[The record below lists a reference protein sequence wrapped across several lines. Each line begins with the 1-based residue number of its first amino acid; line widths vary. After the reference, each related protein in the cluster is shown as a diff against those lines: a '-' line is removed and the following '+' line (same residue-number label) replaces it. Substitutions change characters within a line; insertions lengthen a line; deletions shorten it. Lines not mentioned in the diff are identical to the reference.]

1 MSDIV
6 KNTVKTITHLEDL
19 SLKLRDFEDFEDM
32 NELIEIMN
40 YGSRIESVLKW
51 LDDFDK
57 KSPSKI
63 YDGEW
68 KMKDY
73 SSQPLSDYV
82 KKIAEELKE
91 ATPVPSKYL
100 PKFADELP
108 RYTGK
113 GVNVI
118 PTLPKIAIEEPET
131 ISTYE
136 PCVVPTAP
144 DNVVDEAVVSF
155 IESTSGTDDEVEEEW
170 EYVDEPLTLASYAIK
185 KENMEKIIAN
195 YEKQEWLKLDK
206 NSKWRRY
213 YKHPFMVS
221 NTGRFF
227 SLFANAERF
236 PAWINGDLRLNVALP
251 GELVDYKRAA
261 IIVAASFG
269 IKRNPAVT
277 DKYVID
283 FKDGNRRNLNVDN
296 LTHSQ
301 EATQLSPQIRLAH
314 DICQLCVKHDFNVSK
329 IMKEYEDSEPAMYPS
344 TINKVINK
352 EYHASISDAY
362 WLIGDDGKP
371 VKIAPRKPSGF
382 HVNIADLIIFSKD
395 IRVCSTLLHDK
406 IDAGFE
412 LTPNDKEILVNIG
425 KRNIPAKDRT
435 ATSIANYIKNNYNWN
450 ITMEE
455 VKGYINKPT
464 KITKVM
470 EGIQ

>member
-1 MSDIV
+1 MSNLV
-6 KNTVKTITHLEDL
+6 KNTVKTISHLEDL

-57 KSPSKI
+57 NSPSKI

-68 KMKDY
+68 KMKDD

-82 KKIAEELKE
+82 KKIAEELRE

-100 PKFADELP
+100 PIPDDDLP
-108 RYTGK
+108 RYAGRSA
-113 GVNVI
+113 
-118 PTLPKIAIEEPET
+118 KIL
-131 ISTYE
+131 
-136 PCVVPTAP
+136 PTAP
-144 DNVVDEAVVSF
+144 PKLEDLLSSLDETVKEAVVSA
-155 IESTSGTDDEVEEEW
+155 EEAATTDTDETEEEW
-170 EYVDEPLTLASYAIK
+170 EYIDEPLTLTSYSIK
-185 KENMEKIIAN
+185 KEIMEKIMKN

-206 NSKWRRY
+206 DCKWRRY

-296 LTHSQ
+296 LWHTQ

-314 DICQLCVKHDFNVSK
+314 DICQLCIKHDFNISK

-395 IRVCSTLLHDK
+395 ISVCSTLLHDK
-406 IDAGFE
+406 IDAGFD
-412 LTPNDKEILVNIG
+412 LTPNDKEILVNIA

-435 ATSIANYIKNNYNWN
+435 ATSIANYIKNNYKWN

-455 VKGYINKPT
+455 VKGFILKPG

>member
-6 KNTVKTITHLEDL
+6 KNTVKTISHLEDL

-57 KSPSKI
+57 NSPSKI
-63 YDGEW
+63 YDDRWEKAW
-68 KMKDY
+68 ENAESAY
-73 SSQPLSDYV
+73 QPLTEYV
-82 KKIAEELKE
+82 KKMAEELKA

-100 PKFADELP
+100 PIPDDDLP
-108 RYTGK
+108 RYAGK
-113 GVNVI
+113 SARI
-118 PTLPKIAIEEPET
+118 LPTMPKLEDPYSTLDET
-131 ISTYE
+131 
-136 PCVVPTAP
+136 VK
-144 DNVVDEAVVSF
+144 EAVVASEEAVTDTD
-155 IESTSGTDDEVEEEW
+155 ESEEEW
-170 EYVDEPLTLASYAIK
+170 EYIDEPLTLTSYTIK
-185 KENMEKIIAN
+185 KENMEKIMKN

-206 NSKWRRY
+206 DSKWRRY

-296 LTHSQ
+296 LCHSQ

-314 DICQLCVKHDFNVSK
+314 DICQLCIKHDFNISK

-382 HVNIADLIIFSKD
+382 HVNIADLMIFSKD
-395 IRVCSTLLHDK
+395 ISVCSTLLHDK
-406 IDAGFE
+406 IDAGFD

-425 KRNIPAKDRT
+425 KKNIPAKDRT
-435 ATSIANYIKNNYNWN
+435 ATSIANYIKNNYKWN

>member
-6 KNTVKTITHLEDL
+6 KNTVKTIAHLEDI
-19 SLKLRDFEDFEDM
+19 SLKLKDFEDFEDM

-57 KSPSKI
+57 NSPSKI
-63 YDGEW
+63 YDGKWEKAW
-68 KMKDY
+68 EKEEASY
-73 SSQPLSDYV
+73 QPLSDYV
-82 KKIAEELKE
+82 KNIYEELKE

-100 PKFADELP
+100 PQLDDVYDDDLP
-108 RYTGK
+108 RYAGMRTHILPT
-113 GVNVI
+113 I
-118 PTLPKIAIEEPET
+118 PKLEDLQAVLDETVKEEAIVTSEEPITDTDET
-131 ISTYE
+131 
-136 PCVVPTAP
+136 
-144 DNVVDEAVVSF
+144 D
-155 IESTSGTDDEVEEEW
+155 EEW
-170 EYVDEPLTLASYAIK
+170 EYVDEPLTLTSYAIK
-185 KENMEKIIAN
+185 KENMEKIMKN

-206 NSKWRRY
+206 DCKWRRY
-213 YKHPFMVS
+213 YRHPFMVS

-296 LTHSQ
+296 LYHTQ

-314 DICQLCVKHDFNVSK
+314 DICQLCIKHDFNITK

-382 HVNIADLIIFSKD
+382 HVNIADLMIFSKD
-395 IRVCSTLLHDK
+395 INVCSTLLHDK
-406 IDAGFE
+406 IDAGFD

-425 KRNIPAKDRT
+425 KKNIPAKDRT
-435 ATSIANYIKNNYNWN
+435 ATSIANYIKNNYKWN

>member
-6 KNTVKTITHLEDL
+6 KNTVKTISHLEDL

-57 KSPSKI
+57 NAPSKI

-68 KMKDY
+68 KKAETP
-73 SSQPLSDYV
+73 QPLSDYV

-100 PKFADELP
+100 PIPDDDLP
-108 RYTGK
+108 RYVGK
-113 GVNVI
+113 SAKIFPTI
-118 PTLPKIAIEEPET
+118 PKLEEPLSVPDET
-131 ISTYE
+131 
-136 PCVVPTAP
+136 VK
-144 DNVVDEAVVSF
+144 EAVVSA
-155 IESTSGTDDEVEEEW
+155 EEAATTDTDETEEEW
-170 EYVDEPLTLASYAIK
+170 EYVDEPLTLTSYTIK
-185 KENMEKIIAN
+185 KEIMEKIMKN

-206 NSKWRRY
+206 DSKWRRY

-296 LTHSQ
+296 LWHTQ

-314 DICQLCVKHDFNVSK
+314 DICQLCIKHDFNITK

-382 HVNIADLIIFSKD
+382 HVNIADLMIFSKD
-395 IRVCSTLLHDK
+395 ISVCSTLLHDK
-406 IDAGFE
+406 IDAGFD

-425 KRNIPAKDRT
+425 KKNIPAKDRT
-435 ATSIANYIKNNYNWN
+435 ATSIANYIKNNYKWN

-455 VKGYINKPT
+455 VKGYINKPG

>member
-6 KNTVKTITHLEDL
+6 KNTVKTISHLEDL

-57 KSPSKI
+57 NSPSKI

-68 KMKDY
+68 KKAWEGAESAY
-73 SSQPLSDYV
+73 QPLTEYV
-82 KKIAEELKE
+82 KNMAEELKA

-100 PKFADELP
+100 PIPDDDLP
-108 RYTGK
+108 RYAGK
-113 GVNVI
+113 SARI
-118 PTLPKIAIEEPET
+118 LPTMPKLEDPYSALDETVKKAIVASE
-131 ISTYE
+131 
-136 PCVVPTAP
+136 
-144 DNVVDEAVVSF
+144 EAVTDTD
-155 IESTSGTDDEVEEEW
+155 ESEEEW
-170 EYVDEPLTLASYAIK
+170 EYVDEPLTLTSYAIK
-185 KENMEKIIAN
+185 KENMEKIMKN

-206 NSKWRRY
+206 DSKWRRY

-236 PAWINGDLRLNVALP
+236 PTWINGDLRLNVALP

-296 LTHSQ
+296 LCHSQ

-314 DICQLCVKHDFNVSK
+314 DICQLCIKHDFNISK

-382 HVNIADLIIFSKD
+382 HVNIADLMIFSKD
-395 IRVCSTLLHDK
+395 ISVCSTLLHDK
-406 IDAGFE
+406 IDAGFD

-425 KRNIPAKDRT
+425 KKNIPAKDRT
-435 ATSIANYIKNNYNWN
+435 ATSIANYIKNNYKWN